1 MGFHDDFGLILI
13 KPSSTHTPKNVCS
26 ANLGIWNRP
35 MPAHQVMAPGDIP
48 QSSSNDQRICSD
60 VLAAIQQAAWRP
72 DRLDVN
78 VRDGVVH
85 LAGFVTNELSRK
97 AAIVAAE
104 NVSGVREVRDE
115 LCSYPPPEEDYG
127 GGDF

>member
-1 MGFHDDFGLILI
+1 MLDERSRSLIWIKSWVSMMISGLILI

-35 MPAHQVMAPGDIP
+35 MHAHQVMTPGDIP

-78 VRDGVVH
+78 VRDGVVD
-85 LAGFVTNELSRK
+85 LAG
-97 AAIVAAE
+97 
-104 NVSGVREVRDE
+104 
-115 LCSYPPPEEDYG
+115 
-127 GGDF
+127 